1 MNCLTENFPFGS
13 IETPLCFFG
22 KIFLV
27 IKGNRGQLSIFMG
40 ITLILVMVM
49 LAFIINIGLF
59 VKAKIN
65 LQNSVDAAAFAG
77 AAVQARQLTN
87 IAYANWELRNT
98 YKEWM
103 FKYYV
108 LGQLGQMPYNLKESC
123 ISGKGTVDYRLPTP
137 PISGFGAFD
146 KYNIP
151 SICIHNNSKTNI
163 CPMFALPG
171 IPRFPAVGVAGIAEI
186 HEAFVT
192 KLVEEKG
199 KDCSRRSKA
208 NYLAALNWAYGAGNQ
223 PVDPEAP
230 LVVTNRPGAWPEAL
244 ELAMRIR
251 NLEMIVNR
259 PAVANLELSK
269 MQELQSAAGSEIGLN
284 ERPLKAFWSAF
295 RNLGGGLYKDCIEG
309 SSSKIN
315 CSGANV
321 DELALKLKLTEIA
334 PQSFNAKTGGADTVS
349 SFLIPDMPHPAG
361 GGGKV
366 TDKQYLDLQLMP
378 VNLATMF
385 STFVDTA
392 NNNVSL
398 GGVQSEATCGISKT
412 ALPVPGYILGFNKNP
427 KVLTY
432 YAVKGESK
440 FIGLFFPV
448 NGSASEGITLTAYA
462 AAKPFGGRIGPKLFN
477 FENGRTVKARADV
490 NTRSSS
496 MVSGME
502 ISNLST
508 SFQPGMP
515 IPPGRDFWINM
526 MNTAVGGVPGAGTD
540 VYFGIPNMIYDF
552 EDENDLLTQ
561 RSSTGTTVQVINP
574 SGSPISFPG
583 NPESSCPSGNSGAT
597 LGLYH
602 APQLK
607 ALKKSLGNPNPGTTM
622 SGEDVLRAIVR
633 SRRATKYDA
642 INYLVP
648 DFREL
653 TDHNNALPMVQVI
666 DPVLNVG
673 FRYRLFAPLLG
684 PNTLYKTT
692 DAVKTIVNQYM
703 ELNKD
708 AIKTFLRALL
718 EVGNSI
724 AATPAANP
732 ASFIEA
738 AKSIHYNSGLP
749 AGTSEIPPAYPGGA
763 TETDPNCH
771 LDMASKFYHFFNA
784 EYNACGVIP
793 LKKMMIDYVNAHS
806 ANEGGVDRSLY
817 YIGYYY
823 SEPTNPARLE
833 LDPDKLMTA
842 YYPAP
847 RYGVTPDNKAIVEH
861 PLKLSLDPKDSYSTK
876 RNFYSTKF
884 FQMAKVIDGPPMK
897 NNSTE
902 GRRDY
907 QKEPALRESLIKAP
921 DDLVGENAE
930 IENPLKMDATTGIN
944 DPFYLDF

>member
-1 MNCLTENFPFGS
+1 
-13 IETPLCFFG
+13 
-22 KIFLV
+22 
-27 IKGNRGQLSIFMG
+27 MG

-65 LQNSVDAAAFAG
+65 LQNSVDAAAYAG

-108 LGQLGQMPYNLKESC
+108 LGQLGQMPYNLKETC
-123 ISGKGTVDYRLPTP
+123 IAGKNAVDFRLPTP
-137 PISGFGAFD
+137 PISGFAAFD
-146 KYNIP
+146 KYNVP

-208 NYLAALNWAYGAGNQ
+208 NFLTALTWAYGSGIG
-223 PVDPEAP
+223 DMPEAP
-230 LVVTNRPGAWPEAL
+230 LVVTNRPGAWPESI

-259 PAVANLELSK
+259 PAESDLSLNTIK
-269 MQELQSAAGSEIGLN
+269 NIQAAPGSEIGFN

-309 SSSKIN
+309 SVSGIN
-315 CSGANV
+315 CSGSNV
-321 DELALKLKLTEIA
+321 DELALKLKLTELP
-334 PQSFNAKTGGADTVS
+334 PQTYNAKPSGYDTVS
-349 SFLIPDMPHPAG
+349 SFLIPPNANYPTG
-361 GGGKV
+361 SGSGKV

-398 GGVQSEATCGISKT
+398 GGVQSEATCGVSKT

-427 KVLTY
+427 EVLTY
-432 YAVKGESK
+432 YAVKAESK

-448 NGSASEGITLTAYA
+448 NGAASEGITLTAYA
-462 AAKPFGGRIGPKLFN
+462 AAKPFGGRIGPKLFA
-477 FENGRTVKARADV
+477 FTDGKTVKARMDE
-490 NTRSSS
+490 NKRSGSV
-496 MVSGME
+496 VSGLE
-502 ISNLST
+502 ISNAGPT

-515 IPPGRDFWINM
+515 IPPGRDFWINS
-526 MNTAVGGVPGAGTD
+526 MNTTVGGVPGSGTE

-552 EDENDLLTQ
+552 DDESDLVTQ
-561 RSSTGTTVQVINP
+561 KGSSGSTVQVIGS
-574 SGSPISFPG
+574 SGSMINFSGDPLT
-583 NPESSCPSGNSGAT
+583 SCPANALGGPT

-602 APQLK
+602 SPQLK
-607 ALKKSLGNPNPGTTM
+607 ALKKSLGTPSPGTTM
-622 SGEDVLRAIVR
+622 SGDDVLRSIIRA
-633 SRRATKYDA
+633 RRATKYDV

-648 DFREL
+648 DFREVPEK
-653 TDHNNALPMVQVI
+653 NNALPMIQKVQ
-666 DPVLNVG
+666 DVLNVG
-673 FRYRLFAPLLG
+673 FTYRLFAPLVG
-684 PNTLYKTT
+684 PNLLYKTPT
-692 DAVKTIVNQYM
+692 AVGQVVGNYM
-703 ELNKD
+703 DINKD
-708 AIKTFLRALL
+708 AIKTFLKALRD
-718 EVGNSI
+718 VGDSI
-724 AATPAANP
+724 AQTPAASSS
-732 ASFIEA
+732 SFLEA
-738 AKSIHYNSGLP
+738 AKTIHINASL
-749 AGTSEIPPAYPGGA
+749 AGGGAEIPPLLPPAPEG
-763 TETDPNCH
+763 DPSCH
-771 LDMASKFYHFFNA
+771 LDMASKFNHFFTA
-784 EYNACGVIP
+784 DYTGCGIVP
-793 LKKMMIDYVNAHS
+793 LSKMMVDYIDAHTR
-806 ANEGGVDRSLY
+806 NEGGLDRSLY

-823 SEPTNPARLE
+823 TEPTNPARLE
-833 LDPDKLMTA
+833 LDPEKLLTA
-842 YYPAP
+842 YFPSP
-847 RYGVTPDNKAIVEH
+847 RFGVSSDSKALVEH
-861 PLKLSLDPKDSYSTK
+861 PLKLSLNSQDVYSTK

-884 FQMAKVIDGPPMK
+884 FQMAKVIDGPPMQ

-907 QKEPALRESLIKAP
+907 QKEPALREALLRAS
-921 DDLVGENAE
+921 DDLIGENVE
-930 IENPLKMDATTGIN
+930 LKNPLKYDESTGIN
-944 DPFYLDF
+944 NNYYLDF